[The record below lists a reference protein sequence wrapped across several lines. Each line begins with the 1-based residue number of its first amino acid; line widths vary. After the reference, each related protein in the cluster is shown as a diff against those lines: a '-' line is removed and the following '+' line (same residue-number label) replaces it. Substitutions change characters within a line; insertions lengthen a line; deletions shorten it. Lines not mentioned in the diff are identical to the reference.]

1 MRTSLTLSLAL
12 AAMSLSAAASTAR
25 PAFPSAAE
33 TNPGFAAGSQYTA
46 PFDQSHNRWRLQPAD
61 GQDVEIDTG
70 ACATGAM
77 IPAGLWLLV
86 RDAQGRPELLAPS
99 VTPLPAGSPDRIP
112 LRNCEDAQGR
122 SIAVPR
128 TLLQILGERTG
139 AVYVY
144 D

>member
-1 MRTSLTLSLAL
+1 MRLSLFLAL

-25 PAFPSAAE
+25 PAFPAFEEASA
-33 TNPGFAAGSQYTA
+33 GFAAGSQYTA
-46 PFDQSHNRWRLQPAD
+46 SFDQTHNRWRLQPAD

-77 IPAGLWLLV
+77 IPTGVWLVV
-86 RDAQGRPELLAPS
+86 RDARGRPELLAPS
-99 VTPLPAGSPDRIP
+99 VTTLPAGSPDHVA
-112 LRNCEDAQGR
+112 LRSCDEAQGR

-128 TLLQILGERTG
+128 ALLEILGERTG

-144 D
+144 E

>member
-46 PFDQSHNRWRLQPAD
+46 SFHQTLNRWRLQPAD

-77 IPAGLWLLV
+77 IPPGVWLVV
-86 RDAQGRPELLAPS
+86 RDVHGRPELLAPS
-99 VTPLPAGSPDRIP
+99 VTPLPAGVPDRVA
-112 LRNCEDAQGR
+112 LRHCDEAHGR
-122 SIAVPR
+122 AIAVPR
-128 TLLQILGERTG
+128 ALLEILGERTG

>member
-1 MRTSLTLSLAL
+1 MRIPLILAL

-25 PAFPSAAE
+25 PAFPPSGEAS
-33 TNPGFAAGSQYTA
+33 PGYAAGSQYTA
-46 PFDQSHNRWRLQPAD
+46 SFDQSHNRWRLQPAD

-77 IPAGLWLLV
+77 IPAGVWLVV
-86 RDAQGRPELLAPS
+86 RDARGRPELLAPS
-99 VTPLPAGSPDRIP
+99 VTRLPAGSPDRIA
-112 LRNCEDAQGR
+112 LRDCGEAQGR

-128 TLLQILGERTG
+128 ALLEILGERTG

>member
-1 MRTSLTLSLAL
+1 MRPTALLALAL
-12 AAMSLSAAASTAR
+12 AAMSLSAAANPAR
-25 PAFPSAAE
+25 PVAELAAAGDYS
-33 TNPGFAAGSQYTA
+33 PGSQYTA
-46 PFDQSHNRWRLQPAD
+46 SFHQTLNRWRLQPAD

>member
-1 MRTSLTLSLAL
+1 MRIPLILAL

-25 PAFPSAAE
+25 PAFPGDGVA
-33 TNPGFAAGSQYTA
+33 NPGYAAGSQYTA
-46 PFDQSHNRWRLQPAD
+46 SFDQTHNRWRLQPAD

-70 ACATGAM
+70 SCATGTM
-77 IPAGLWLLV
+77 IPTGVWLVV
-86 RDAQGRPELLAPS
+86 RDARGRPELLAPS
-99 VTPLPAGSPDRIP
+99 VTRLPAGSSDRIA
-112 LRNCEDAQGR
+112 LRNCEEAQGR

-128 TLLQILGERTG
+128 ALLEILGERTG

>member
-1 MRTSLTLSLAL
+1 MRIPLILAL

-25 PAFPSAAE
+25 PAFPPNGEAS
-33 TNPGFAAGSQYTA
+33 PGYAPGSQYTA
-46 PFDQSHNRWRLQPAD
+46 SFDQSHNRWRLQPAD

-77 IPAGLWLLV
+77 IPAGVWLVV
-86 RDAQGRPELLAPS
+86 RDARGRPELLAPS
-99 VTPLPAGSPDRIP
+99 VTRLPAGSPDRIA
-112 LRNCEDAQGR
+112 LRNCEEAQGR

-128 TLLQILGERTG
+128 ALLEILGERTG

>member
-1 MRTSLTLSLAL
+1 MKRLALTLAL
-12 AAMSLSAAASTAR
+12 AAMSLTAAASAPR
-25 PAFPSAAE
+25 PAFPA
-33 TNPGFAAGSQYTA
+33 PDGFSPGSQYTA
-46 PFDQSHNRWRLQPAD
+46 SFDQSHNRWRLQPAD

-77 IPAGLWLLV
+77 IPAGVWLVV
-86 RDAQGRPELLAPS
+86 RDARGRPELLAPS
-99 VTPLPAGSPDRIP
+99 VTPLPPGSADRIA
-112 LRNCEDAQGR
+112 LRNCEEASGR

-128 TLLQILGERTG
+128 ALLEILGERTG

>member
-1 MRTSLTLSLAL
+1 MRLPLILAL

-25 PAFPSAAE
+25 PAFPNAGEVS
-33 TNPGFAAGSQYTA
+33 PGYAAGGQYTA
-46 PFDQSHNRWRLQPAD
+46 SFDQTHNRWRLQPAD

-77 IPAGLWLLV
+77 IPAGLWLVV
-86 RDAQGRPELLAPS
+86 RDTQGRAELLAPS
-99 VTPLPAGSPDRIP
+99 VTRLPAGSPDRIA
-112 LRNCEDAQGR
+112 LRNCEEAQGR

-128 TLLQILGERTG
+128 ALLEILGERTG

>member
-1 MRTSLTLSLAL
+1 MRLPLILAL

-25 PAFPSAAE
+25 PAFPSPAAAS
-33 TNPGFAAGSQYTA
+33 PGYAAGSQYTA
-46 PFDQSHNRWRLQPAD
+46 SFDQTHNRWRLQPAD

-77 IPAGLWLLV
+77 IPTGVWLVV
-86 RDAQGRPELLAPS
+86 RDAHGRAELLAPS
-99 VTPLPAGSPDRIP
+99 VTRLPAGSPDRIA
-112 LRNCEDAQGR
+112 LRNCEEAQGR

-128 TLLQILGERTG
+128 ALLEILGERTG

>member
-1 MRTSLTLSLAL
+1 MRLPLILAL

-25 PAFPSAAE
+25 PAFPSPGE
-33 TNPGFAAGSQYTA
+33 VNPGFAAGSQYTA
-46 PFDQSHNRWRLQPAD
+46 SFDQTHNRWRLQPAD

-77 IPAGLWLLV
+77 IPTGVWLVV
-86 RDAQGRPELLAPS
+86 RDTRGRAELLAPS
-99 VTPLPAGSPDRIP
+99 VTRLPAGSPDRIA
-112 LRNCEDAQGR
+112 LRNCEEAQGR

-128 TLLQILGERTG
+128 ALLEILGERTG